1 LAIASQPDHRSD
13 HLASYGNG
21 INGSGVVIMAELTLF
36 FDGGCPLCAAEINQ
50 LRKRDRHQKIAFE
63 DIFALDFKERFPY
76 IDQVEADKVLHGEL
90 SDGRL
95 IFGLDVTCLAW
106 TLVGKSRWVRL
117 LRWPVV
123 KSISDVLYTFFA
135 RHRHRISRLI
145 MGRRRC
151 DGCAVTGQKK

>member
-1 LAIASQPDHRSD
+1 
-13 HLASYGNG
+13 
-21 INGSGVVIMAELTLF
+21 MMTELTLF
-36 FDGGCPLCAAEINQ
+36 FDGGCPLCAAEIDQ
-50 LRKRDRHQKIAFE
+50 LRKRDRLQKIAFE
-63 DIFALDFKERFPY
+63 DIFAVGFTNRFPH
-76 IDQVEADKVLHGEL
+76 ISQAEADRILHGEL

-123 KSISDVLYTFFA
+123 KPVSDLLYTFFA
-135 RHRHRISRLI
+135 RHRHHISRLI

-151 DGCAVTGQKK
+151 DGCAVKGQKK